1 MFSPKYFGIFS
12 IVVHAFLNQ
21 WAVLKTQK
29 VVPFLGNPRAST
41 DRANCNHCSYLLMQK
56 KCRKIPIVDA
66 NDQLYHAI
74 SQLYIPYYTTI
85 WPPFYHHLT
94 TILPPFW
101 SMKSDRTPHC
111 WWRPLAAG
119 CCAGRD
125 LGTVAVM
132 TKAWSCRTLFNV
144 SAGTNMDMC
153 IYIYM

>member
-1 MFSPKYFGIFS
+1 MDVQPKYFGIFS

-41 DRANCNHCSYLLMQK
+41 DRANCNHCSCLLMQK

-85 WPPFYHHLT
+85 LVNEIRQNSPLLVETSSGRLLRWPGPRHRSGHDQGMIVPYLVQRFRRY
-94 TILPPFW
+94 
-101 SMKSDRTPHC
+101 
-111 WWRPLAAG
+111 
-119 CCAGRD
+119 
-125 LGTVAVM
+125 
-132 TKAWSCRTLFNV
+132 
-144 SAGTNMDMC
+144 
-153 IYIYM
+153 